1 MLDNTLLN
9 TLLNKNESPILEF
22 KSQWYW
28 NDGGS
33 NNKAKEWGE
42 FLKDFA
48 SLTNANS
55 NYHNQKRYL
64 IFGVKD
70 NGQVCGTNFNEFE
83 DERFISELRS
93 KLENFFNFLPQF
105 NTYMNI
111 LHGNR
116 IFIFEIEQPKQILRV
131 KKEFYDNKNIC
142 RENSIFVRGIGKKDD
157 QIDIAEEFEIFSLQK
172 NLGLTLD
179 EITNESE
186 EKISS
191 RNIDTSLEYLANIK
205 SWTLVDGYPLVLE
218 SSGKIKYKANIYIYN
233 DDFGNKFKFLYINS
247 FSNFKNLAIELSAIK
262 ECSKNKFI
270 VVTDR
275 PITDSTKRLQYIKNT
290 LEGNGFEIQ
299 KILFLDDFGETYIYN
314 NNLKNIEFTKFKKRN
329 SYVESDAIIR
339 KSNRVKGAHDIFN
352 EWIKQVYNPILVVQG
367 EGGIGK
373 TTLLENYLNKFLD
386 KNKNTKIIYMT
397 SSNVVSK
404 INREEYERN
413 IDLFDFYRASVDSDT
428 HFTRDLLRLSLDDGK
443 ILLVLDGI
451 DEVISSLANKFNFK
465 DFIQS
470 IINEYSFN
478 NGNCKIVFTCR
489 NKFWEELNLNDN
501 KNISIMTLQ
510 PFGTEK
516 AEKFFQLAFPDIKKQ
531 RQAIKIL
538 NKFIRNNSNTYIP
551 FMLDTVKYLIEKKEE
566 DARNIASDTYYENDV
581 LDEDFFLSNMHP
593 LLISDSHDYLVYKI
607 CGHEFKKYKFYTID
621 EQLSL
626 LTKLATDFDG
636 SIEISKLSKIDEDI
650 DNLKEISLREHLLL
664 EVCSSGV
671 GETLNFK
678 YEFLKKHFK
687 QINISRF
694 ILGLSD
700 ESLNVKILESMNV
713 VGYANLFSNEILNRI
728 STPLKQKEEEFV
740 EFSTYLFERIK
751 QDYSGDQRLTFSSNT
766 FMLLI
771 YIYMSVFVKKA
782 DEFLSKVFI
791 NDGYISN
798 LYLKNVSTIYN
809 SSKKI
814 VFNFEDLRVK
824 DSVFENFDFFW
835 DCKFNKNTIFEYC
848 TLRNIKNRPT
858 SKSNISYNIFDTSE
872 IDTSL
877 RDAVDGLFENFGNK
891 KMRVKRNIEKILKIF
906 ESNGNFKPQKVKKVN
921 ADVSNF
927 NGNLILE
934 TLINLSVICKHNQ
947 SVMHEDEYIISED
960 FHDLIDVVV
969 QDNSSIIMD
978 RIVREC
984 MK

>member
-1 MLDNTLLN
+1 MLDN

-28 NDGGS
+28 NDS
-33 NNKAKEWGE
+33 ETSNKAKEWGE

-70 NGQVCGTNFNEFE
+70 NGEVSGTNFKEFE
-83 DERFISELRS
+83 NEKFISELRS
-93 KLENFFNFLPQF
+93 KLENFFNFLPEF
-105 NTYMNI
+105 NTFMNI
-111 LHGNR
+111 VYGNR
-116 IFIFEIEQPKQILRV
+116 VFIFEIEQPKQILRV

-142 RENSIFVRGIGKKDD
+142 RENSIFVRGLGEKDD
-157 QIDIAEEFEIFSLQK
+157 QIDIAGEFEIFALQR
-172 NLGLTLD
+172 NLGVMLD
-179 EITNESE
+179 EIPNDSV

-205 SWTLVDGYPLVLE
+205 SWVLVDDYPLIVE
-218 SSGKIKYKANIYIYN
+218 SSGKIKYKANIYVYK
-233 DDFGNKFKFLYINS
+233 DDFGNQFKFLYINS

-262 ECSKNKFI
+262 KCSKDKFI

-275 PITDSTKRLQYIKNT
+275 PITDSARRLQYIKST
-290 LEGNGFEIQ
+290 LEGNGFKIL

-329 SYVESDAIIR
+329 SYVESDAIIQ

-373 TTLLENYLNKFLD
+373 TTLLENYLNKFLEI
-386 KNKNTKIIYMT
+386 NKKTKIIYMT
-397 SSNVVSK
+397 SSNIVSK
-404 INREEYERN
+404 INHEEYERN
-413 IDLFDFYRASVDSDT
+413 IDLFDFYRVSVDADT

-465 DFIQS
+465 DFIQN
-470 IINEYSFN
+470 IIDEYSFN

-489 NKFWEELNLNDN
+489 NQFWEELNLNDN

-516 AEKFFQLAFPDIKKQ
+516 AEKFFQLAFSDLKKQ
-531 RQAIKIL
+531 RQALKIL
-538 NKFIRNNSNTYIP
+538 NKFIRKNSNTYIP

-566 DARNIASDTYYENDV
+566 DAKDIASDTYYENDES
-581 LDEDFFLSNMHP
+581 DEDIFLSNVHP
-593 LLISDSHDYLVYKI
+593 LLASDSHDYLVYKI
-607 CGHEFKKYKFYTID
+607 CGHEFKKYNFYTID

-636 SIEISKLSKIDEDI
+636 SIEVSKLSRIDENI

-664 EVCSSGV
+664 DVGSSGI
-671 GETLNFK
+671 GDTLNFK

-687 QINISRF
+687 QINISKF

-700 ESLNVKILESMNV
+700 EDLNVKILDSMNF

-728 STPLKQKEEEFV
+728 SIPLKDKEKEFV
-740 EFSTYLFERIK
+740 DFSAYLFERIN
-751 QDYSGDQRLTFSSNT
+751 QDYTGEEKLTFSSNV
-766 FMLLI
+766 FLLLI
-771 YIYMSVFVKKA
+771 YIYECFFKK
-782 DEFLSKVFI
+782 S
-791 NDGYISN
+791 
-798 LYLKNVSTIYN
+798 
-809 SSKKI
+809 
-814 VFNFEDLRVK
+814 R
-824 DSVFENFDFFW
+824 
-835 DCKFNKNTIFEYC
+835 
-848 TLRNIKNRPT
+848 
-858 SKSNISYNIFDTSE
+858 
-872 IDTSL
+872 
-877 RDAVDGLFENFGNK
+877 
-891 KMRVKRNIEKILKIF
+891 
-906 ESNGNFKPQKVKKVN
+906 
-921 ADVSNF
+921 
-927 NGNLILE
+927 
-934 TLINLSVICKHNQ
+934 
-947 SVMHEDEYIISED
+947 
-960 FHDLIDVVV
+960 
-969 QDNSSIIMD
+969 
-978 RIVREC
+978 
-984 MK
+984 